1 MIISGLLYLLG
12 LSKWL
17 SVLGLSD
24 DDQFQ
29 GLFNRPL
36 KRPPAGVRA
45 EGAHLQ
51 PLRDRHGEFVSI
63 RRSRCRRRRYCWRS
77 RPLFTIFVNYFP
89 SLFFSTIFL
98 PCVDLGRV
106 WYRILQ
112 AGGEFESL

>member
-1 MIISGLLYLLG
+1 MRDGSNLRLLYLLG

-63 RRSRCRRRRYCWRS
+63 G
-77 RPLFTIFVNYFP
+77 RPC
-89 SLFFSTIFL
+89 ST
-98 PCVDLGRV
+98 
-106 WYRILQ
+106 
-112 AGGEFESL
+112 